1 MENLDKD
8 KKGKEEKGKDA
19 IITRLSQ
26 STYKWSNGHIAKD
39 PKHTRCYNHTSS
51 NRSTLLKLIL
61 I

>member
-26 STYKWSNGHIAKD
+26 STYKRSNGHIAKD
-39 PKHTRCYNHTSS
+39 PKHTRC
-51 NRSTLLKLIL
+51 
-61 I
+61 